1 MPFGEPKDLPEP
13 PVYPTEW
20 RLSREPDRVV
30 AMARTPYSVPA
41 EGTVEYQYFVV
52 DPELNEDRWVA
63 EAQVLPGNASVVHH
77 AIVFI
82 RPPDGSPFRG
92 VGWLTAYVPG
102 QRQMRFPPGTARKI
116 PAGSKLVFQM
126 HYTPNGRPQEDLT
139 QVGLV
144 FTDEAGVTDEVL
156 TLIGIDQEFEIPPH
170 AKDHR
175 VKAKVRW
182 LPEGGKLLAIAPHM
196 HVRGKAFEVFART
209 DEGTKTLLEVPR
221 YDFNWQHTYELQEPL
236 PLQSMK
242 SLEIEAAFDNSK
254 ENPVNPNPDEFVF
267 WGDQTWEEMAVAFFE
282 VSVPKSP
289 PKEEKPRIVAN
300 EKNRNE
306 GKNGDAELEASAKSR
321 QFADDFLKKLD
332 RNGDG
337 VVTFGEA
344 PIVMQRFSFWRFD
357 KNRDNR
363 IDRSELLEAGK

>member
-1 MPFGEPKDLPEP
+1 MVDSLCAW
-13 PVYPTEW
+13 TTTDAIS
-20 RLSREPDRVV
+20 SR
-30 AMARTPYSVPA
+30 Y
-41 EGTVEYQYFVV
+41 
-52 DPELNEDRWVA
+52 
-63 EAQVLPGNASVVHH
+63 
-77 AIVFI
+77 
-82 RPPDGSPFRG
+82 
-92 VGWLTAYVPG
+92 
-102 QRQMRFPPGTARKI
+102 ARKI

-242 SLEIEAAFDNSK
+242 SLEIEATFDNSK

-267 WGDQTWEEMAVAFFE
+267 LGGPNMEEMAVAFFE
-282 VSVPKSP
+282 VSVPSRRQRKRSHVSSP
-289 PKEEKPRIVAN
+289 TRRIETRKER
-300 EKNRNE
+300 RR
-306 GKNGDAELEASAKSR
+306 ELEASAKSR

-363 IDRSELLEAGK
+363 IDRSELLKPGSEGEHVNDRRYRWVDWIVDHPRWNVLFLLVVTIIASIGHYDPNLLIPKKQSDVLTPQQVQRNNRPLAIQRPSANAARGSGPSLS